1 MNKLIFK
8 VEVEGPMGN
17 LKLFKTFVNEDTGML
32 SHYLVNQSGT
42 NFSVGN
48 MQCKGWKPDHLDELR
63 DEVSGQVD
71 LIRLVEY
78 IDSGLYTR
86 VPGTLK
92 MFMNY
97 NGEVV

>member
-8 VEVEGPMGN
+8 VEVEAPMGG

-42 NFSVGN
+42 SFSVGN

-63 DEVSGQVD
+63 DEDSGQVQ
-71 LIRLVEY
+71 LIKLVEY